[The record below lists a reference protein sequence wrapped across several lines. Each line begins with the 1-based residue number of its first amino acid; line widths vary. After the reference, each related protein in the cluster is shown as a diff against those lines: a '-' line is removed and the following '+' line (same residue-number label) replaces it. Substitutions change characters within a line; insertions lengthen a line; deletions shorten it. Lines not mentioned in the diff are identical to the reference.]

1 LNVQIY
7 EQKQHLSSLPALPL
21 TPPLTPSFFV
31 HRWIGEGDKRYV
43 QSNAFIV
50 SSGGILAVV
59 VGPGCLFFAY
69 TIYRFVKL
77 PESFSL
83 PPISKHR
90 HCLIRRFLSA

>member
-1 LNVQIY
+1 MFN
-7 EQKQHLSSLPALPL
+7 LSEKAAVFLLLSCLSPLSALPL
-21 TPPLTPSFFV
+21 IPPLPPFFV

-69 TIYRFVKL
+69 TIYRFVIL
-77 PESFSL
+77 PASFSL
-83 PPISKHR
+83 PPISTHR
-90 HCLIRRFLSA
+90 HMPH